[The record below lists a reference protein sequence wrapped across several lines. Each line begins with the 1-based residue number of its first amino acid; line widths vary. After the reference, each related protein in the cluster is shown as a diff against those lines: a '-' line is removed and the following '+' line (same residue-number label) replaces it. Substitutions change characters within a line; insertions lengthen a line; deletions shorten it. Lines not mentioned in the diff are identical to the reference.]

1 MPSSAVDPRQ
11 RSDYGNQPAMPP
23 REFDNRPPRDDYDRR
38 RDPRGGSAEFNQSRD
53 YDRNYDRGG
62 SSRGGGDYDRNARD
76 YDRNSRSSDFGSSRD
91 PRSRDPRA
99 SRGSSGAPSSSS
111 SSAAA
116 SSLSALQSQFA
127 GADPE
132 KAELIMQVLKLTDEQ
147 IALLPHDQR
156 QSILQ
161 LKKQVDQMNK

>member
-1 MPSSAVDPRQ
+1 M
-11 RSDYGNQPAMPP
+11 
-23 REFDNRPPRDDYDRR
+23 RDEYDRR
-38 RDPRGGSAEFNQSRD
+38 RDPRGGSAEYNPPQRDYDRNSRD
-53 YDRNYDRGG
+53 YDRN
-62 SSRGGGDYDRNARD
+62 SRDYDRNARD
-76 YDRNSRSSDFGSSRD
+76 YDRNSRGGGSDFGSSRD

-99 SRGSSGAPSSSS
+99 IRNSAPSGP
-111 SSAAA
+111 SSASAA
-116 SSLSALQSQFA
+116 SALPSQFA